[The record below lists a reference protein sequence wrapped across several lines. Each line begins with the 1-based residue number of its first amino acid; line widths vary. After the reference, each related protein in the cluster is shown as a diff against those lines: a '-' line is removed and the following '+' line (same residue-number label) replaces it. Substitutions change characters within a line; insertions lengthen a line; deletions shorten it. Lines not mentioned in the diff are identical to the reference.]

1 MIESVKRM
9 AQSISRNLGHGFA
22 SWQER
27 ARRIS

>member
-1 MIESVKRM
+1 VKRM
-9 AQSISRNLGHGFA
+9 AQDISRNLGHGFA